1 MFLKVLLIER
11 APSQPAGKKSA
22 TSTFTP
28 ASLATDRSGA
38 GLKMTHFP
46 GASAGL
52 GNW

>member
-22 TSTFTP
+22 TSTFTT
-28 ASLATDRSGA
+28 SLATDRSGA